1 MALIYLIDDNEG
13 FNVLTQKVIE
23 RLDEGFQI
31 EKFSNP
37 DEALD
42 KMLELDKFPDY
53 IFLDINMPRLDGWE
67 LLSILEDEKPEE
79 LKNSSLVM
87 LTTSILPADMQKAEE
102 NEHVKYYINKPLS
115 EYYAKKILVDDRA

>member
-23 RLDEGFQI
+23 SLNGGFQI
-31 EKFSNP
+31 EKFSDP

-42 KMLELDKFPDY
+42 KMLEMDKLPDY

-67 LLSILEDEKPEE
+67 LLSILEGERQDE
-79 LKNSSLVM
+79 LKASKVIM
-87 LTTSILPADMQKAEE
+87 LTTSILPSDMERAEE
-102 NEHVKYYINKPLS
+102 NENVKYYINKPLS
-115 EYYAKKILVDDRA
+115 EYYANKILIGVE